1 MKSKITRSYEL
12 KAFICGLFSFACLIG
27 PFIYYSI
34 EALLNEGLVYE
45 KVALAGSVIVVGI
58 MTLVSLVNNIA
69 LRSRIWIVLFALYL
83 CLDSFIIPL
92 FVIGACQ
99 IANELIFSPLRKHF
113 AQKASIN
120 IEIDKRGP

>member
-1 MKSKITRSYEL
+1 MKSKITRSYEF
-12 KAFICGLFSFACLIG
+12 KAFICGLLSLACLIG

-34 EALLNEGLVYE
+34 AALSNEGLVYE
-45 KVALAGSVIVVGI
+45 KVALAGSVLVVGI
-58 MTLVSLVNNIA
+58 MTLVSIVNNIA

-83 CLDSFIIPL
+83 CLDSFIVPL

-120 IEIDKRGP
+120 LEIDKRGL